1 MRLSR
6 EPPAYVEVKLRSEPN
21 VAAPRST
28 VPTPPSALPVSGFL
42 TVAIFAFRAWNASLN
57 ASAAVEPAVMA
68 G

>member
-1 MRLSR
+1 MS
-6 EPPAYVEVKLRSEPN
+6 V
-21 VAAPRST
+21 

-42 TVAIFAFRAWNASLN
+42 SVAMRALSAWNALTLN